1 LVVINSGVKRG
12 LVDSEYN
19 LRRSQCE
26 EAVQLLKKDLP
37 EITALR
43 DVTIEHLDLINALP
57 EALRKRARH
66 VVSENQRV
74 LDAIEFLKADNLEAF
89 GELLYA
95 SHESLRDDYEVS
107 CSELDLLVEIARST
121 PGTLGARMT
130 GAGFGGSM
138 IILTAKSAVE
148 ELKNR
153 VMDEYTAKTQIT
165 PEIFTFKAVEGATI
179 IPLD

>member
-1 LVVINSGVKRG
+1 MIVMT
-12 LVDSEYN
+12 D
-19 LRRSQCE
+19 
-26 EAVQLLKKDLP
+26 
-37 EITALR
+37 ITASR
-43 DVTIEHLDLINALP
+43 DVPNQHFDLTSDLT

-66 VVSENQRV
+66 VVSDIQSV
-74 LDAIEFLKADNLEAF
+74 LSAIEFLKADNLEAF

-179 IPLD
+179 ITLD